1 MSVQHQLEFIVQ
13 KKVYFDFDTGSAL
26 NLFIIPG
33 IGGSKVKI
41 SEPGMD

>member
-1 MSVQHQLEFIVQ
+1 VQ

-26 NLFIIPG
+26 TFFITAG